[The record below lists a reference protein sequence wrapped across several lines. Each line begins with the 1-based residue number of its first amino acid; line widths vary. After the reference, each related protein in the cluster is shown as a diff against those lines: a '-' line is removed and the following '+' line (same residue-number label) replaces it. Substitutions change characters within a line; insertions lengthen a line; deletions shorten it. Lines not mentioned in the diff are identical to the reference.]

1 MEIVIKC
8 TFRTKKFR
16 VFLPARNHVEASRSP
31 YCLSAGALCP
41 VGTETDP
48 SDLGQGHCDRFPMQS
63 FPGDINLVSQGQ
75 YLQSAALTWVILGK
89 CHLSIGEHPISSASA
104 SQKVTGC

>member
-1 MEIVIKC
+1 MEIVIKF
-8 TFRTKKFR
+8 TLRTKKSR

-31 YCLSAGALCP
+31 YCLSVGPLGP

-48 SDLGQGHCDRFPMQS
+48 SDLGQGHCDLFPMQS
-63 FPGDINLVSQGQ
+63 FPGDMNLVSQGQ
-75 YLQSAALTWVILGK
+75 YLQFAALTWVILGK
-89 CHLSIGEHPISSASA
+89 CHLSIGEHPTNSASA